1 MELVF
6 GIILLVAAV
15 FLVVA
20 VLLQH
25 GKSYGLSGTISGGA
39 ETFFGKTKGQTLDNI
54 LSKVTSIVAVC
65 FCALVIVMYML
76 QPATTN
82 ASETVPPSEDTTA
95 SESES
100 ESASESETPSET
112 ESNSETEQESAS
124 ETDGQ

>member
-6 GIILLVAAV
+6 GIILLIAAV

-76 QPATTN
+76 QPSTTS
-82 ASETVPPSEDTTA
+82 ASETVTSDEDT
-95 SESES
+95 
-100 ESASESETPSET
+100 SASENSSET
-112 ESNSETEQESAS
+112 EESSEAESDSQAEQESAS
-124 ETDGQ
+124 EADEQ